1 MIAIID
7 YDAGNIKSV
16 EKAVIKLGYDCVIT
30 RDIDTLKKADKLIL
44 PGVGAFKDA
53 MDKLNEYG
61 LSDVIKELVLKEK
74 KPILGICLGLQLL
87 FDSSEE
93 NPGVKGLGI
102 LEGRIVKLPEGE
114 GRKIPHMGWNS
125 LEFPKKSILFNKVVK
140 GSYVYF
146 VHSYYLEAKDPRI
159 VAATSLYGAC
169 IQAAVEWENIYATQ
183 FHPEK
188 SSSVGLKILN
198 NFLEA

>member
-30 RDIDTLKKADKLIL
+30 RDKQILESADKLIL
-44 PGVGAFKDA
+44 PGVGSFKDA
-53 MDKLNEYG
+53 MDNLDSYG
-61 LSDVIKELVLKEK
+61 LTEEIKELVLKK
-74 KPILGICLGLQLL
+74 QKPILGICLGLQLM

-93 NPGVKGLGI
+93 SEGVEGLGLLKGKI
-102 LEGRIVKLPEGE
+102 VRIPEGE

-125 LEFPKKSILFNKVVK
+125 LAFPKKSVLFDGIDE
-140 GSYVYF
+140 GSFVYF
-146 VHSYYLEAKDPRI
+146 VHSYYLQSEDKSI
-159 VAATSLYGAC
+159 VAATCEYGEMIEAS
-169 IQAAVEWENIYATQ
+169 VECGNIFATQ

-188 SSSVGLKILN
+188 SSSVGMRILKN
-198 NFLEA
+198 YLEA

>member
-30 RDIDTLKKADKLIL
+30 RDKQILESADKLIL
-44 PGVGAFKDA
+44 PGVGSFKDA
-53 MDKLNEYG
+53 MDNLDSYG
-61 LSDVIKELVLKEK
+61 LTEEIKELVLKK
-74 KPILGICLGLQLL
+74 QKPILGICLGLQLM

-93 NPGVKGLGI
+93 SEGVEGLGLLKGKI
-102 LEGRIVKLPEGE
+102 VRIPEGE

-125 LEFPKKSILFNKVVK
+125 LAFPKKSVLFDGIDE
-140 GSYVYF
+140 GSFVYF
-146 VHSYYLEAKDPRI
+146 VHSYYLQSEDKSI
-159 VAATSLYGAC
+159 VAATCEYGAM
-169 IQAAVEWENIYATQ
+169 IEASVECGNIFATQ

-188 SSSVGLKILN
+188 SSSVGMRILKN
-198 NFLEA
+198 YLEA